1 MAKYISL
8 GEYNKLYKYIWMY
21 LAIKFVSLFIFDY
34 NLVFDQ
40 FHNEPMKIPISPF
53 ISLSFDYLT
62 FIIISVIIMRIE
74 KYYKGKEPSQ
84 NIIKNQQLIFNEK
97 NIINEYG
104 IEKGDYFLYINL
116 GLVVVTDLFW
126 EIFNKIQLSLLDYW
140 TFELFFFEIFNS
152 KILKTKI
159 YKHHIFSLIFILF
172 FCSLIQ
178 IIIIIINFKNNTDQA
193 EIFNNNKWLI
203 PIESYLLYYHKFLML
218 SLYVMKNII

>member
-40 FHNEPMKIPISPF
+40 FHNEPMKMPISPF

-62 FIIISVIIMRIE
+62 FIIISLIIMRIE
-74 KYYKGKEPSQ
+74 KYNKGKEPSQ
-84 NIIKNQQLIFNEK
+84 NIIKKQQLIFNEK

-152 KILKTKI
+152 KIL
-159 YKHHIFSLIFILF
+159 
-172 FCSLIQ
+172 
-178 IIIIIINFKNNTDQA
+178 
-193 EIFNNNKWLI
+193 
-203 PIESYLLYYHKFLML
+203 
-218 SLYVMKNII
+218 